1 MVFETVLA
9 DVLNKYLRPYV
20 KKLDNSQLKIGVW
33 KGIYIGCSFVKIN
46 LIIHLRKRQFRQV
59 GAKGG
64 SVCKFK

>member
-33 KGIYIGCSFVKIN
+33 KGIGCSFVKIY